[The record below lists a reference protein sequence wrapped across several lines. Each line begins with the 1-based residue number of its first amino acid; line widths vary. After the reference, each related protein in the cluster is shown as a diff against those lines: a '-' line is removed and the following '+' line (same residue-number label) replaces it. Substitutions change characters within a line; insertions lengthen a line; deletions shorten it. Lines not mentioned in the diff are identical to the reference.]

1 MATAASTARRTANSD
16 STMKAE
22 LTRTRAELD
31 VARQRITELAEALTA
46 LGFPPEQLTLQLD
59 QIAATNANAAADAV
73 TGRNFHVAVMK
84 AVTDAQNKPDASST
98 DTLRMLLTKLQKL
111 DQAATAQTRRNHAR
125 NRDNV
130 TARRNRIRA
139 MLVGTDTTS
148 P

>member
-1 MATAASTARRTANSD
+1 
-16 STMKAE
+16 
-22 LTRTRAELD
+22 
-31 VARQRITELAEALTA
+31 
-46 LGFPPEQLTLQLD
+46 
-59 QIAATNANAAADAV
+59 
-73 TGRNFHVAVMK
+73 MK
-84 AVTDAQNKPDASST
+84 AVTDAQNKPDASAT